1 MFNCYLELD
10 FQTYNNM
17 SLEKFKLI
25 KNCEENGLNFTIWKI
40 KNNTY
45 WK

>member
-1 MFNCYLELD
+1 
-10 FQTYNNM
+10 M

-25 KNCEENGLNFTIWKI
+25 KNYEENGLNFTIGNDFFVDFTIWKI